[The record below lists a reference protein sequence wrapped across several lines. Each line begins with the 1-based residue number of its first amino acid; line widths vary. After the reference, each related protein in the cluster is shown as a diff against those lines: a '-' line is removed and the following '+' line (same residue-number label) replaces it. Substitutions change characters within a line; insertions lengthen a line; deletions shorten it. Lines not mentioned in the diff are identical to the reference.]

1 MKAKMEQQL
10 QEKTAKEAAKAAE
23 KAEKDAAKAAE
34 KEAQKAIKEAEK
46 AQLKAE
52 KEAAAAAEKAAKE
65 AEKAAAKAAKEAEK
79 AAQPLPV
86 KRPVGRPKKASSTT
100 SSTVSESAV
109 PVLTDAIHLVAAAP
123 VAPEA
128 AADPSER
135 VKQLE
140 DEVAELRTYIMALQ
154 ATHGNTLALLDA
166 VRKLVSA

>member
-1 MKAKMEQQL
+1 MKAKMEQAAL
-10 QEKTAKEAAKAAE
+10 EEAQKAAV
-23 KAEKDAAKAAE
+23 KAAKDAAKAAE
-34 KEAQKAIKEAEK
+34 KAQKAAEKEAEREAAKAAREAEK
-46 AQLKAE
+46 A
-52 KEAAAAAEKAAKE
+52 AAKAAKE

-79 AAQPLPV
+79 AAQP

-109 PVLTDAIHLVAAAP
+109 PVLTDASHLVAAAP

-128 AADPSER
+128 ATDPAER

-140 DEVAELRTYIMALQ
+140 DEVAELRTYITALQ
-154 ATHGNTLALLDA
+154 ATHGNTLAVLDA